1 MSEVNNKTVFEAG
14 DKEYAVTRPTQKQ
27 NETASMEYNRVF
39 SLALKNGALLR
50 ESLEKYMRD
59 QGLWDDEK
67 EKSYSNILFE
77 IGERERT
84 LAKGGIKLSQ
94 AKQAALEMK
103 TLRAT
108 LQALI
113 SEKNA
118 LDVNTA
124 QGQAENARFNQL
136 LVLCLV
142 YNDTGEQVFDSIDA
156 YNADATEGSPAAIG
170 AEKFAN
176 MYFGLDND
184 YEKNLPENKFLT
196 KFKFTDEDG
205 RFINQE
211 GKFVDLN
218 GKLVDENGRYI
229 DADGKYVD
237 IYGNPLDAEG
247 EYTFEAKPFLDDD
260 GNPIDEGGASASEE
274 KEEVAEDKPK
284 KRRGRPKKEA
294 AEAKSTAAVSSSES
308 SEEESAT

>member
-1 MSEVNNKTVFEAG
+1 MTVSEISNKTVFEVDG
-14 DKEYAVTRPTQKQ
+14 KEYAVTRPTQKL
-27 NETASMEYNRVF
+27 NEEASMEYNRVF
-39 SLALKNGALLR
+39 SLSLKNGALLR

-67 EKSYSNILFE
+67 EKTYSNILFE

-94 AKQAALEMK
+94 ARTAALEMK

-124 QGQAENARFNQL
+124 QGQSENARFNQL
-136 LVLCLV
+136 LVYCLV
-142 YNDTGEQVFDSIDA
+142 YNDTGEQVFDNVDS
-156 YNADATEGSPAAIG
+156 YNDSAGEGSAAAIG

-196 KFKFTDEDG
+196 KYKFTDTDG
-205 RFINQE
+205 RFINQD

-229 DADGKYVD
+229 SEDGKYID
-237 IYGNPLDAEG
+237 IYGNPLDEEG
-247 EYTFEAKPFLDDD
+247 EYTFETKPFL
-260 GNPIDEGGASASEE
+260 NDEGEPVDGDGEALSE
-274 KEEVAEDKPK
+274 KKAEPKGEPK
-284 KRRGRPKKEA
+284 KRRGRPKKKE
-294 AEAKSTAAVSSSES
+294 EKTEVIVS
-308 SEEESAT
+308 SEEEST